1 MRIKV
6 ITDIGENDGLL
17 GRDVE
22 LGKFLSCSESLVES
36 RNNPMTIKRTVC
48 TKSELQAWHC
58 TESSA
63 LLLTKKEITWW
74 PSSQRYAAPT
84 RPPLRA
90 PFFYL
95 VAVNNVA
102 SVQNLT
108 TPRGDYVSLPPRK
121 YVELDVISP
130 KSNAEPTGS
139 PRCRIR
145 GHCLREI
152 ELFILWIWKSLKQ
165 KSI

>member
-1 MRIKV
+1 M
-6 ITDIGENDGLL
+6 LHPPL
-17 GRDVE
+17 
-22 LGKFLSCSESLVES
+22 
-36 RNNPMTIKRTVC
+36 
-48 TKSELQAWHC
+48 
-58 TESSA
+58 
-63 LLLTKKEITWW
+63 
-74 PSSQRYAAPT
+74 
-84 RPPLRA
+84 PPLRA

-152 ELFILWIWKSLKQ
+152 ELFIMNMEKVKTKNIFKRFDLNIYKCREGE
-165 KSI
+165 